1 MNKTKKF
8 SFDDLLANPV
18 FLLVALILIFAALFY
33 VFGSK
38 GKGGGSDLVSTY
50 KEDQKWA
57 ETENMEGS
65 PDAKVT
71 ILEYGDYQCPAC
83 ASAHGIVN
91 KVMEEYSGKVRL
103 IYRHF
108 PLPQHPFA
116 LKAAVSAECAG
127 EQGKF
132 WEMHDKLY
140 DNQQDINTDNFFKF
154 AGDVGLDSNKF
165 KACFDGNGYI
175 GKINDDQNKGENDNL
190 KHTPAFFVNGVEL
203 GSFGLEDFKKAIDS
217 ELNK

>member
-1 MNKTKKF
+1 MNEKRGGSIENIF
-8 SFDDLLANPV
+8 SNPIF
-18 FLLVALILIFAALFY
+18 FLIAIIVVFAAIYYF
-33 VFGSK
+33 FGSNK
-38 GKGGGSDLVSTY
+38 EGKTGNLTSTY
-50 KEDQKWA
+50 AENEEWKNSEDAKGPA
-57 ETENMEGS
+57 
-65 PDAKVT
+65 DAKVT
-71 ILEYGDYQCPAC
+71 IVEYGDYQCPAC
-83 ASAHGIVN
+83 ASAHSIVN

-116 LKAAVSAECAG
+116 LKATVSAECAG

-165 KACFDGNGYI
+165 KACFDGNGYM

-190 KHTPAFFVNGVEL
+190 KHTPTFFVNGAEL